1 MRTSKL
7 TKADLRDRGVCDV
20 CEGEAVIQVTVELP
34 DGTTEIQT
42 RFCESCEGT
51 GLILED
57 DDVD

>member
-1 MRTSKL
+1 MRLSKL
-7 TKADLRDRGVCDV
+7 TKTDFRDQGVCDV
-20 CEGEAVIQVTVELP
+20 CEGKAVIQVTVELP
-34 DGTTEIQT
+34 DGTVDVQT